1 MQELER
7 GKGILSYDFA
17 GAKVRAMNVEGKP
30 WFVGNDLAGVLQ
42 YERVGDALS
51 LHVAEEDKESLTYK
65 AFGKNQKAGF
75 RELWQ
80 GNDFSNKTIVNE
92 SGMYS
97 LIFGSKMP
105 EAKKFKYWV
114 TSEVLPDIRK
124 HGAYLTEN
132 TLDRVLGDPDFMIG
146 LLQNLKKE
154 RSQKEKYE
162 KQLVEQESQVLF
174 ANTITATESDIKV
187 GALANMMQAHGTDI
201 GQNRL
206 FARMRDDGWL
216 IKSGR
221 DRNMPT
227 QRAVKAKYL
236 VVHTTVGTTK
246 YGTYKENRVTMV
258 TPKGQEYFVNRYTKK

>member
-1 MQELER
+1 MENIAQ
-7 GKGILSYDFA
+7 GNMILNYDFA
-17 GAKVRAMNVEGKP
+17 GATVRAINIEGEP

-42 YERVGDALS
+42 YTNSSKAMID
-51 LHVAEEDKESLTYK
+51 HVDVEDKKTLIYK
-65 AFGKNQKAGF
+65 DYN
-75 RELWQ
+75 ETLLSNLWS
-80 GNDFSNKTIVNE
+80 GNDYRPKIIVNE
-92 SGMYS
+92 SGLYS
-97 LIFGSKMP
+97 LMISSKMP
-105 EAKKFKYWV
+105 EAKKFKHWV

-146 LLQNLKKE
+146 LLQNLKEE
-154 RSQKEKYE
+154 RSQKERYE

-227 QRAVKAKYL
+227 QRAVKSKYL

-258 TPKGQEYFVNRYTKK
+258 TPKGQEYFVNKYTKK